1 MLLQQKPSFCFN
13 LLLAHFVLCTLLL
26 FKRIYQG
33 FDLFLQTS
41 FLPSTLFNFQDPIA
55 SLKLPLDSAFIV
67 YHIRSRLS
75 SPFFRTLS
83 TPARFVAFLFYHL
96 QSFLSIPFFHPPGSF
111 FSIASASRPCPPGQ
125 LVYTTISL
133 PLLSTFSHSFSSFAY
148 KQLYFQYYS
157 IYSNSLLFLS
167 FYFLYW
173 YNFSIIVKSITILYL
188 D

>member
-1 MLLQQKPSFCFN
+1 MLLQQKLSFCFN
-13 LLLAHFVLCTLLL
+13 LFLAHFVLCTLLL

-33 FDLFLQTS
+33 FDLFLQTF

-133 PLLSTFSHSFSSFAY
+133 SLLSTFSHSFSSFA
-148 KQLYFQYYS
+148 
-157 IYSNSLLFLS
+157 
-167 FYFLYW
+167 
-173 YNFSIIVKSITILYL
+173 
-188 D
+188 